1 VTVPGGL
8 SLDGQV
14 HVVVGG
20 ARGIGAACAAL
31 LAARGARVA
40 VLDLDEDAARQTA
53 AGLGEGA
60 TGGRVDIA
68 DEGSASQAVADA
80 VRDHG
85 KIDGLVNCAGIT
97 GATGM
102 QTHEVDPDDFD
113 LVYRINLRGA
123 FLVSRAVL
131 PLMVEAGYGRL
142 VHVASISGKEGNAG
156 MAAYSCTKAGL
167 IGLVKVMGKE
177 YARTGVTVN
186 AVAPAVIRTP
196 MVEALP
202 QQQVDYMTE
211 RIPMGRTGTLEE
223 IAELVAW
230 IASPAS
236 SFTTGFTFDLSGG
249 RATY

>member
-1 VTVPGGL
+1 MSLPAGL

-31 LAARGARVA
+31 IAERGARLA
-40 VLDLDEDAARQTA
+40 VLDLDAEAAAETA

-60 TGGRVDIA
+60 SGGRIDVTDA
-68 DEGSASQAVADA
+68 ESCAQAVAD
-80 VRDHG
+80 VISEHG
-85 KIDGLVNCAGIT
+85 KVDALVNCAGIT

-102 QTHEVDPDDFD
+102 QTHEVDLDDFD
-113 LVYRINLRGA
+113 LVYRVNLRGA
-123 FLVSRAVL
+123 FLVSRPVL
-131 PLMVEAGYGRL
+131 PVMVEAGYGRL

-156 MAAYSCTKAGL
+156 MLAYSATKAGL

-186 AVAPAVIRTP
+186 AVAPAVIRTE
-196 MVEALP
+196 MVEAMP
-202 QQQVDYMTE
+202 EHQVEYMTE
-211 RIPMGRTGTLEE
+211 RIPMGRTGSLEE
-223 IAELVAW
+223 MAELVAW